1 MTIIAFAIYIIL
13 QIVLLPLGII
23 GASLTGYKQIRVS
36 QRLGLSQTAVEI
48 INGRWTMD
56 VFGLRE
62 DKAARKLARKIP
74 NNSVLGLWLALLPL
88 YLLYRMTGKNYIYP
102 RVAKEGHENFAD
114 LVPARTPVFDSY
126 INAHAGNAKQL
137 VFMGAGLDTRAYG
150 PLKERGLKIFELDQT
165 TTQQMKRKALKRARI
180 KSDHVRFLEVDFTDP
195 SWPEGLLNAGFD
207 RNAKTIFVWEGVTLY
222 LSEAD
227 VRSTIATVKGFTGPD
242 SVLVLDIYSLR
253 LVTTLGKRAK
263 KILDATGE
271 GLGFGI
277 EFEQNHEANLQ
288 HFAQSQDVDLGQ
300 RRFMGTAAKKGPF
313 MVVAEML
320 L

>member
-1 MTIIAFAIYIIL
+1 MTVIAFAIYIVL
-13 QIVLLPLGII
+13 QIALLPLAII
-23 GASLTGYKQIRVS
+23 GGLWVAYKQIRVS

-62 DKAARKLARKIP
+62 DTAARKLARKMP
-74 NNSVLGLWLALLPL
+74 NDSIFGLWMALFPL

-102 RVAKEGHENFAD
+102 RVAKEGHENFSD

-126 INAHAGNAKQL
+126 INAHAGNARQL

-150 PLKERGLKIFELDQT
+150 PLKERDLSIFELDQA

-180 KSDHVRFLEVDFTDP
+180 KSDHVQFLEVDFTDS

-207 RNAKTIFVWEGVTLY
+207 RKAKTIFVWEGVTLY
-222 LSEAD
+222 LSDAD
-227 VRSTIATVKGFTGPD
+227 VRSTISTVQGFAGPD
-242 SVLVLDIYSLR
+242 SVLILDIYSRR
-253 LVTTLGKRAK
+253 LVTLGNRAK

-271 GLGFGI
+271 GLEFGM
-277 EFEQNHEANLQ
+277 EFEENHDANLQ
-288 HFAQSQDVDLGQ
+288 QFAQSLDVELSQHRFLG
-300 RRFMGTAAKKGPF
+300 AATKNGPF
-313 MVVAEML
+313 AVIAEL
-320 L
+320 LL